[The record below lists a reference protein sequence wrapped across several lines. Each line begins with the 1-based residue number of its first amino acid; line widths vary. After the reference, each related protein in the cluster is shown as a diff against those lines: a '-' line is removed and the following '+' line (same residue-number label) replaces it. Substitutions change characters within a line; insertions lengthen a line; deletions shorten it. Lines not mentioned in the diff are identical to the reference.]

1 MDSMDEDT
9 KAKLAEIR
17 AMTKR
22 EVVVVNGKPAD
33 EKPADDAKPTVVDVP
48 VVATLGNTRRERW
61 RAKHLPKHLPKD
73 VSKHDWSKLPAWA
86 REELLRLMR
95 ELAEMDSI
103 VQAARGKGPTQI
115 EATWNYRSG
124 GAPDL
129 WIPDYAQ
136 VRFLDTSRKAFRRTI
151 DVSLVLSPYK
161 RERDNAPPEA
171 KAVRVRGGSPLR
183 IKPVASN
190 VVEIEVED

>member
-61 RAKHLPKHLPKD
+61 RAKHLSKD
-73 VSKHDWSKLPAWA
+73 APKHDWSKLPQWA
-86 REELLRLMR
+86 REELMRLMR
-95 ELAEMDSI
+95 EMAEMDSI

-115 EATWNYRSG
+115 EATWNYRRG

-129 WIPDYAQ
+129 WIPDEAK
-136 VRFLDTSRKAFRRTI
+136 VRFLDTSSKAFRRTI
-151 DVSLVLSPYK
+151 DVSLVLPFYSRAK
-161 RERDNAPPEA
+161 GEERPAA
-171 KAVRVRGGSPLR
+171 KAVRVSGGSPLR
-183 IKPVASN
+183 IAPVATN

>member
-61 RAKHLPKHLPKD
+61 RAKHLSKEAP
-73 VSKHDWSKLPAWA
+73 KHDWSKLPAWA
-86 REELLRLMR
+86 RVELLRLMR
-95 ELAEMDSI
+95 EMAEMDSI

-115 EATWNYRSG
+115 AANWNYKIDG
-124 GAPDL
+124 TPDL
-129 WIPDYAQ
+129 WIPDEAQ
-136 VRFLDTSRKAFRRTI
+136 VRFLDTSRKSFRRTI
-151 DVSLVLSPYK
+151 DVGLILPRYR
-161 RERDNAPPEA
+161 REHDSAPPEA
-171 KAVRVRGGSPLR
+171 KAVRVRCGGALR
-183 IKPVASN
+183 ITPVASN